1 MAITASKGWEGIVVT
16 TVGWRLVVVEA
27 GAGVVV
33 REGKGE
39 PKVSPPRRSVAV
51 APAWTR
57 EPIITL
63 SNGKG
68 QAYLD
73 SRADGFTYLETAIGS
88 S

>member
-1 MAITASKGWEGIVVT
+1 MT
-16 TVGWRLVVVEA
+16 TTGGGLVAVAEVEV

-33 REGKGE
+33 REGRGD

-57 EPIITL
+57 EPVITL
-63 SNGKG
+63 SEEKLRR
-68 QAYLD
+68 YLCSAAD
-73 SRADGFTYLETAIGS
+73 SLTYLETAIGS